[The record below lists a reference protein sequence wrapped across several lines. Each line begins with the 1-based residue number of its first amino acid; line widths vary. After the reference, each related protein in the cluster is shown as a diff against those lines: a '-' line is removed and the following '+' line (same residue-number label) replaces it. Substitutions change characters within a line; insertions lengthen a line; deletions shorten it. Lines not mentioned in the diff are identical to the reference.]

1 MAEIRQV
8 QRNRQA
14 LLRRHAPG
22 PLDLLMRKP
31 LAQLAWP
38 PLETMCH
45 RRSPGVHTG
54 KYTQIPLR
62 RTATDGHLAQAR
74 QYRDN
79 SQWPAGAAGN
89 FHGERDHIETRF
101 GKTVQVG
108 KVFKHRH
115 LMGEQR
121 HVCFEHG

>member
-22 PLDLLMRKP
+22 PLDLLVRKP

-38 PLETMCH
+38 PLEAMCH
-45 RRSPGVHTG
+45 RRLPGVHAG
-54 KYTQIPLR
+54 KYTQIPFR
-62 RTATDGHLAQAR
+62 RTATDGHLTQAG
-74 QYRDN
+74 QHCDN
-79 SQWPAGAAGN
+79 SQRPAGAAGN

-101 GKTVQVG
+101 GKTVQVS
-108 KVFKHRH
+108 KVFEDRYVP
-115 LMGEQR
+115 GE
-121 HVCFEHG
+121 